1 MKNST
6 SEKKENSL
14 AVLYSRL
21 EITDQR
27 ISISKLDGRLIGMIQ
42 SEVTRIK
49 TLKEI
54 SKTSVT

>member
-1 MKNST
+1 MKNSI
-6 SEKKENSL
+6 SGKKKSL

-27 ISISKLDGRLIGMIQ
+27 ISISKLDGRLIEMIQ
-42 SEVTRIK
+42 FEVTRIK